1 MSKYNKR
8 NWIVLFLSAVLM
20 FVSVAQATAMT
31 MPEARIWGRAD
42 DGWNTFDA
50 NIQYSATNSLSYAY
64 NGGLAGYAN
73 HVSGGNTQSLGA
85 SAYATTDG
93 ITPNVNNGAIAVPY
107 LYFQW
112 RVVRNDGG
120 SGNPLDMAPVD
131 LSIVYGVHGSTAGVG
146 SVSSDAFFNAGN
158 VFGNLWFAPVATP
171 SYPYTPG
178 SYAFHDDAYINS
190 WNTVY
195 MQLSAHAQSGNT
207 GGVGEID
214 ALFTAAL
221 SLPSAVGST
230 YHIELNTVESP
241 DPAPVPE
248 PSTIFLFGAGLGGLA
263 VWRRRATKK

>member
-120 SGNPLDMAPVD
+120 SG
-131 LSIVYGVHGSTAGVG
+131 GSRRSRLGP
-146 SVSSDAFFNAGN
+146 
-158 VFGNLWFAPVATP
+158 WR
-171 SYPYTPG
+171 TPG
-178 SYAFHDDAYINS
+178 
-190 WNTVY
+190 
-195 MQLSAHAQSGNT
+195 QGCPAQRMSQGR
-207 GGVGEID
+207 
-214 ALFTAAL
+214 AAKR
-221 SLPSAVGST
+221 PG
-230 YHIELNTVESP
+230 
-241 DPAPVPE
+241 
-248 PSTIFLFGAGLGGLA
+248 
-263 VWRRRATKK
+263 RRRRLW